1 MWDPGFSKRGQICT
15 PYIGR
20 WTELLWLFP
29 KYSWGN
35 VPFLL
40 TMYFWAVSLVDG
52 CWSWLVLAW
61 KSSLIHFHISSL
73 KSATAYLQRG
83 NGKTLRTRTLF
94 FYELTIFLMYL
105 IFHLT
110 IMLFINLLSSM
121 SCCFIHGIVFL
132 SFISLLL
139 SLSHLA
145 SYIMSPC
152 VYSWKLEQEVKLL
165 NSWVCF
171 LGFNLTAAKAA

>member
-1 MWDPGFSKRGQICT
+1 
-15 PYIGR
+15 
-20 WTELLWLFP
+20 
-29 KYSWGN
+29 
-35 VPFLL
+35 
-40 TMYFWAVSLVDG
+40 MYFWAVSLVDG

-83 NGKTLRTRTLF
+83 NGKTLWTRTLF
-94 FYELTIFLMYL
+94 FLWTDYISHVSHFSLDYYAFYKLAKFNEL
-105 IFHLT
+105 
-110 IMLFINLLSSM
+110 LLYTWN
-121 SCCFIHGIVFL
+121 CFL
-132 SFISLLL
+132 SFISLFL

-152 VYSWKLEQEVKLL
+152 IYSWKLEQEVKLL

-171 LGFNLTAAKAA
+171 LGFNLTAANTA